1 MRDSIF
7 PAPVLPG
14 GSGMKERDLMNGYSQ
29 YKEKSIYSM
38 SGPELLLL
46 LFDEAIRRL
55 TRAEHSLQDK
65 NYKDFD
71 DCVTR
76 ATKIVRYLTDILDM
90 SQPIAW
96 DLKRIYDYLVYDLSR
111 VRAGRERQMS
121 EIGRIRHIL
130 SELREG
136 FDGAS
141 KKVSDTHVVQSKE
154 IRG

>member
-1 MRDSIF
+1 
-7 PAPVLPG
+7 
-14 GSGMKERDLMNGYSQ
+14 MNGYSQ

-46 LFDEAIRRL
+46 LFDEVIKRL
-55 TRAEHSLQDK
+55 TRAEISLKDK
-65 NYKDFD
+65 NYSDFD
-71 DCVTR
+71 DCLQRTSR
-76 ATKIVRYLTDILDM
+76 IVRYLTDILDM
-90 SQPIAW
+90 RQPISH
-96 DLKRIYDYLVYDLSR
+96 DLRRIYTYLVYDLSM
-111 VRAGRERQMS
+111 VKAGRERRQE

-141 KKVSDTHVVQSKE
+141 KQVNDMHLVLEKE

>member
-1 MRDSIF
+1 
-7 PAPVLPG
+7 
-14 GSGMKERDLMNGYSQ
+14 MNGYSQ

-55 TRAEHSLQDK
+55 SRAERSLQEKD
-65 NYKDFD
+65 YKDFE
-71 DCVTR
+71 DCIRRTTR
-76 ATKIVRYLTDILDM
+76 IVRYLKDILNMDY
-90 SQPIAW
+90 PISR
-96 DLKRIYDYLVYDLSR
+96 DLRRIYTYLVYDLSR
-111 VRAGRERQMS
+111 VSAGRERRQD

-141 KKVSDTHVVQSKE
+141 RKVNDMHIVVQRE
-154 IRG
+154 VRG

>member
-1 MRDSIF
+1 
-7 PAPVLPG
+7 
-14 GSGMKERDLMNGYSQ
+14 MNGYSH

-46 LFDEAIRRL
+46 VYDEAIKRL
-55 TRAEHSLQDK
+55 TRAEYSLEDK
-65 NYKDFD
+65 NYKDFE
-71 DCVTR
+71 DCLNRT
-76 ATKIVRYLTDILDM
+76 TKIVRYLEDILDM
-90 SQPIAW
+90 QQPIAW

-111 VRAGRERQMS
+111 VRAGRERQKS

-130 SELREG
+130 SELREA

-141 KKVSDTHVVQSKE
+141 KQVNDNHMVIEKE

>member
-1 MRDSIF
+1 
-7 PAPVLPG
+7 
-14 GSGMKERDLMNGYSQ
+14 MNGYSQ

-46 LFDEAIRRL
+46 LFDEAIKRL
-55 TRAEHSLQDK
+55 TRAEISLKDK
-65 NYKDFD
+65 NYDDFD
-71 DCVTR
+71 DCLQRTS
-76 ATKIVRYLTDILDM
+76 KIVRYLTDILDM
-90 SQPIAW
+90 RQPISH
-96 DLKRIYDYLVYDLSR
+96 DLRRIYTYLVYDLSM
-111 VRAGRERQMS
+111 VKAGRERRQE

-141 KKVSDTHVVQSKE
+141 KQVNDMHMVLEKE

>member
-1 MRDSIF
+1 
-7 PAPVLPG
+7 
-14 GSGMKERDLMNGYSQ
+14 MNGYNH

-55 TRAEHSLQDK
+55 KRAENSLKEK
-65 NYKDFD
+65 NYRDFD
-71 DCVTR
+71 DCITR
-76 ATKIVRYLTDILDM
+76 VSRILIDILDM
-90 SQPIAW
+90 SQPISW
-96 DLKRIYDYLVYDLSR
+96 DLKRIYDYLIYDLSR
-111 VRAGRERQMS
+111 VKAGRERRLD

-141 KKVSDTHVVQSKE
+141 RKVNDMHIAKVVE
-154 IRG
+154 VRG